1 LDLLKDVD
9 IPSEEIQRR
18 LDLLKNIEDEDDIT
32 SAGEITYTNSDPLVQ
47 DIGGIKANAHPDG
60 FENVPITD
68 LITELLYP
76 YTAPVIN
83 SFSLSPAAGV
93 KEMCDSFTVNSASA
107 TITKKSKPI
116 SKVELYRGSTLLA
129 TSTASISS
137 GTTVSFSNLN
147 DILDVSNL
155 SSTTDGS
162 KNITYYVKVYEEG
175 ENSSATTKFATYTF
189 VYPYYH
195 GVISKDETITD
206 TLITGLTKDVSSKG
220 TKNYTYTTTSEQ
232 RAVIAYPSSYDNI
245 SITDANG
252 FGQDRTQ
259 STVTIKDTNK
269 NEVSYY
275 VYVSGPAEATN
286 FKYTFTH

>member
-1 LDLLKDVD
+1 MLKDVD

-129 TSTASISS
+129 TSTASITS

-155 SSTTDGS
+155 KYTTDGS

-175 ENSSATTKFATYTF
+175 ENSAVTTKSATYTF
-189 VYPYYH
+189 VHPYYR
-195 GVISKDETITD
+195 GVISSGATITN
-206 TLITGLTKDVSSKG
+206 TLVAGLTKDVSSKG
-220 TKNYTYTTTSEQ
+220 TKTYSYTTSSTEC
-232 RAVIAYPSSYDNI
+232 AVIAYPADYGVIN
-245 SITDANG
+245 SITDANN
-252 FGQDRTQ
+252 FTQ
-259 STVTIKDTNK
+259 QWKQYTVSI

-275 VYVSGPAEATN
+275 VYVSGAAEATN
-286 FKYTFTH
+286 FKYTFTY